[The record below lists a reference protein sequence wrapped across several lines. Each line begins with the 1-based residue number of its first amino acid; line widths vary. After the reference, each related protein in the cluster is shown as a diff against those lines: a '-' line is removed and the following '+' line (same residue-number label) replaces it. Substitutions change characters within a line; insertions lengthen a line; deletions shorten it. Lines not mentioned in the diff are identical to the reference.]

1 MYTHTQAH
9 VVQTQDE
16 GFKIVGEFLL
26 TGLCAYQRAT
36 IFTTATCLG
45 SILLDIAHDVDAS
58 WLHYAKVTS
67 PCHLH
72 GMWKVSEYLNG
83 FGIVLSLAH

>member
-26 TGLCAYQRAT
+26 TGKCAYLRAT
-36 IFTTATCLG
+36 IFTTSTCLG
-45 SILLDIAHDVDAS
+45 SISLDIAHNVGAS
-58 WLHYAKVTS
+58 WLHYAKVTL
-67 PCHLH
+67 PCRLH
-72 GMWKVSEYLNG
+72 GMRKVSQCLNR
-83 FGIVLSLAH
+83 FGKVLSLAH

>member
-36 IFTTATCLG
+36 IFTTATFYFTGYCTLCGCLVTALRK
-45 SILLDIAHDVDAS
+45 SDV
-58 WLHYAKVTS
+58 T
-67 PCHLH
+67 
-72 GMWKVSEYLNG
+72 
-83 FGIVLSLAH
+83 LSFARYEES